1 MDLGLLKDRH
11 GIESQ
16 ANALLSEYTTFR
28 LGGPCRAMIN
38 CGCVADFLAASEELQ
53 QAGES
58 WLTIGAGSNL
68 VVADSGIDANIIRF
82 VSPQAEIEEEQD
94 GIRVGAGTLLSDLCA
109 YAIERQYSNF
119 TYCVG
124 IPGTVGGAVAGN
136 AGAFGRQI
144 GDELIEA
151 RVLDFDGRV
160 KILDA
165 EEMEFAYRD
174 SILKHSQGILLSALF
189 RKLEGDGDA
198 IRKEAA
204 ETIAFRRKRHPD
216 YHAVPTA
223 GSFFRNIEPSSAAER
238 RKAAGW
244 FLEEAGALDMQVG
257 GAGVFERHAN
267 IIVKIS
273 PDCKSSDVVE
283 LALKMQEAVRERFG
297 IKLRREVKIIGVEKP
312 EISVAEVPQQV

>member
-1 MDLGLLKDRH
+1 MDLSLLQNRH

-16 ANALLSEYTTFR
+16 AKALLSEHTSFR

-38 CGCVADFLAASEELQ
+38 CGTVEDFMAASEELQ
-53 QAGES
+53 RAGES

-68 VVADSGIDANIIRF
+68 LVADSGIDANILRF
-82 VSPQAEIEEEQD
+82 VSPQPEIEEGQD
-94 GIRVGAGTLLSDLCA
+94 GIRVGAGTMLSDLCA
-109 YAIERQYSNF
+109 YAIEREYSNF

-160 KILDA
+160 KTLDA

-189 RKLEGDGDA
+189 RAVPGQGDA

-223 GSFFRNIEPSSAAER
+223 GSFFRNIEPSSSAER

-244 FLEEAGALDMQVG
+244 FLEEVGALGMTVG

-267 IIVKIS
+267 IIVKKS
-273 PDCKSSDVVE
+273 PECKSSDVLQ
-283 LALKMQEAVRERFG
+283 LAVQMQQAVQERFG
-297 IKLRREVKIIGVEKP
+297 IKLKREVKIIGIEEP
-312 EISVAEVPQQV
+312 A